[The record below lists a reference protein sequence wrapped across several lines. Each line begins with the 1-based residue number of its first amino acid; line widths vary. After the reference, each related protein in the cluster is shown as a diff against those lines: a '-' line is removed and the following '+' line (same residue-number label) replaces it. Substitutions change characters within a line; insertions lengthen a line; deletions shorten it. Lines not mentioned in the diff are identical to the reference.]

1 MSTSWFDIFIV
12 NTDTHLVHNMIGF
25 LLSFEIVLDNSGQ
38 IFEIVPESKER
49 EANKETKGASDVGD
63 HRDKVVSN
71 DLGMGENKCWYKRFH
86 VLC

>member
-1 MSTSWFDIFIV
+1 MSTSWFNIFTV
-12 NTDTHLVHNMIGF
+12 NTDTHFVHNTTGF
-25 LLSFEIVLDNSGQ
+25 LLSFEILLDNSGQ

-71 DLGMGENKCWYKRFH
+71 DLVMGENK
-86 VLC
+86 